1 MACRNNKETPG
12 AIKTEGGEYLIPSP
26 LMGEGRDEG
35 ESSDLDPG

>member
-26 LMGEGRDEG
+26 LMGEGEDEG
-35 ESSDLDPG
+35 EDPE